1 MIRVRA
7 EVWESRAVISERY
20 LIPPWWLRVTARTQS
35 LRSGAA
41 PGDGTL
47 VQPGLMGRE
56 GGLAHAAAFRGPH
69 APNVPPGDRGGQPQH
84 RHLTGGA
91 APAPPRGGGPVRG
104 ARGHRRRRQGG
115 QPGGGRGPAGRGG
128 ADGGLLR

>member
-20 LIPPWWLRVTARTQS
+20 PISPWWLRVTAGTQL
-35 LRSGAA
+35 LRSAGA
-41 PGDGTL
+41 PDDGTL
-47 VQPGLMGRE
+47 VRPWLIGRE

-69 APNVPPGDRGGQPQH
+69 APHAPPGDRGGQPQH

-91 APAPPRGGGPVRG
+91 APARAGRDGPVG
-104 ARGHRRRRQGG
+104 GERGHRR
-115 QPGGGRGPAGRGG
+115 
-128 ADGGLLR
+128 